1 MKYLTGFL
9 LSFFF
14 ANNLFASNLCDSS
27 CDLSITF
34 PDGGSIAAV
43 EALSITFGEGAFV
56 NNGVV
61 ITGYSA
67 GDVLSLS
74 AGEIINF
81 QNNGSFELGGGNIDY
96 SDILIISNGV
106 VNLAAVEGD
115 KKIFIYNM
123 TLLGSAALNV
133 SSDVEVNENGL
144 LHIFGGLVTVS
155 TGSAITNDGS
165 VSGLFVFEKAT
176 LTFED
181 EIFDITSSV
190 LIEVDGQ
197 LSLTSKEVVINEMAA
212 TASEVSPGEA
222 GVKESA
228 TVDSESVSASAG
240 AGLISLSSMLFM
252 SVLLVS
258 LRPQSL
264 SSKKKPGKI

>member
-1 MKYLTGFL
+1 MKYLTGIL

-14 ANNLFASNLCDSS
+14 TNNLFASNLCDSS

-43 EALSITFGEGAFV
+43 EALTITFGDGAFV

-61 ITGYSA
+61 ITGYSV

-74 AGEIINF
+74 AGETINF
-81 QNNGSFELGGGNIDY
+81 QNNGLFELGGGNIDY

-106 VNLAAVEGD
+106 MNLAAVEGD
-115 KKIFIYNM
+115 KKIFIYDM

-133 SSDVEVNENGL
+133 SSDVEVNENSSF
-144 LHIFGGLVTVS
+144 HIFSGLVTVS

-165 VSGLFVFEKAT
+165 VSGLFVFENAT
-176 LTFED
+176 LTLDD
-181 EIFDITSSV
+181 EIFDITGSV
-190 LIEVDGQ
+190 LIEADGQ
-197 LSLTSKEVVINEMAA
+197 LTLTSKEVVINETAA
-212 TASEVSPGEA
+212 VASVVSPGEA
-222 GVKESA
+222 GVKESG
-228 TVDSESVSASAG
+228 TVDSGLASASVG
-240 AGLISLSSMLFM
+240 AGLINLSSMLFM
-252 SVLLVS
+252 SIMLAS
-258 LRPQSL
+258 LRFQSL